1 VEWIG
6 QATGP
11 GRARPEILPVLAL
24 RVPAVRALAV
34 RACAVRLRAGRVMCL
49 RSARLDRADS
59 ARQRRRHRGGAPA
72 RALCWCCAY
81 LRCAC

>member
-1 VEWIG
+1 MEWIG
-6 QATGP
+6 QAQKATGP

-59 ARQRRRHRGGAPA
+59 ARQRRRHRGPPTGN
-72 RALCWCCAY
+72 RGDSSW
-81 LRCAC
+81 